1 MCSPRLIDIKAHGL
15 GVQYKVAIGTSES
28 GLREFWW
35 RFLTLT
41 ALVLMMSFV
50 GFDCN
55 RMK

>member
-1 MCSPRLIDIKAHGL
+1 MCSPRLIDINARGL
-15 GVQYKVAIGTSES
+15 GVQYKVAIGTSEP

-41 ALVLMMSFV
+41 ALVLITLFV